1 MSVVIGSIFGTIVL
15 SVTGLLFFNLNI
27 ESNASWS
34 RVLDERF
41 ERMGK
46 RLGTQIFIT
55 STTISAQG
63 SVVTATVQN
72 VGNVSVGDFEE
83 MDVLVAYTDIND
95 TGVLDR
101 LKYVN
106 DATPSANEWG
116 VASINPDVLD
126 PGILNPGEK
135 ATLTLILWP
144 AVKPETS
151 GSVLLATG
159 NGTRSST
166 VFTYTSN
173 S

>member
-34 RVLDERF
+34 RALDEKF

-46 RLGTQIFIT
+46 RLGTQIFIA

-63 SVVTATVQN
+63 TVVTATVQN
-72 VGNVSVGDFEE
+72 VGNVPVGDFEE

-106 DATPSANEWG
+106 DATPSANEWSIT
-116 VASINPDVLD
+116 SINPDVLD
-126 PGILNPGEK
+126 PGTLNPGEK
-135 ATLTLILWP
+135 ATLTLVLWP
-144 AVKPETS
+144 SAKPETS
-151 GSVLLATG
+151 GAVLLATG

-166 VFTYTSN
+166 VFTYTNN